1 VAKHVTQFT
10 GRRLKPVTVRAGA
23 VHHACAVKTSTYI
36 SLRRSIGGDLV
47 QGLGGRG
54 RRVSAENFLLPSPL
68 KCEIWGGGRPG
79 THCIREFQY
88 LTHGFCVIWW
98 LLIFSLTV
106 LG

>member
-68 KCEIWGGGRPG
+68 KCEIWGGDGRG
-79 THCIREFQY
+79 
-88 LTHGFCVIWW
+88 
-98 LLIFSLTV
+98 LTV
-106 LG
+106 FANFNI